1 MKFTLKNILL
11 VVLTLATL
19 YSFYLHYQ
27 HNVDITNTF
36 DRFREIY
43 NLLLEMTGSDMR
55 LLEPASQGAGNY
67 I

>member
-1 MKFTLKNILL
+1 MKFTLKDILL

-27 HNVDITNTF
+27 HNVDSANTF

-43 NLLLEMTGSDMR
+43 NMLLEMTGSDMR
-55 LLEPASQGAGNY
+55 LPEPASQGTGNY